1 MFRSASSRVIIKRLD
16 YLIFLLHIPKA
27 NWTCDLITDYR
38 KSLKLVTI
46 PDYDDVEINI
56 YMDIYWT
63 CDIASLHDLE
73 SIGLKTI
80 LYHLWGISVITL
92 R

>member
-1 MFRSASSRVIIKRLD
+1 MIIRRLD

-56 YMDIYWT
+56 YIAIYWT
-63 CDIASLHDLE
+63 CDIASLIDLE

-80 LYHLWGISVITL
+80 IYHLWGISVITL

>member
-1 MFRSASSRVIIKRLD
+1 MIIKGLD

-27 NWTCDLITDYR
+27 NWTYVLITDYR
-38 KSLKLVTI
+38 KSLELVTI

-56 YMDIYWT
+56 YIDIYWT
-63 CDIASLHDLE
+63 CDIASLLDLE

-80 LYHLWGISVITL
+80 FIICGE
-92 R
+92 

>member
-1 MFRSASSRVIIKRLD
+1 M
-16 YLIFLLHIPKA
+16 
-27 NWTCDLITDYR
+27 
-38 KSLKLVTI
+38 TI

-56 YMDIYWT
+56 YIDIYWT
-63 CDIASLHDLE
+63 CDIASLLDLE

-80 LYHLWGISVITL
+80 FYHLWGISVITL